1 MESVGTRYTINSVPD
16 EPDIIPSDLE
26 DQVVSYVKY
35 YGPSLSKALDAV
47 YEAVLDLPEIK
58 KGDIFSSEITIG
70 PYDYAFAWN
79 RSPRVEQIRRVVK
92 TIDQAIQPTGVRYTI
107 TTKSWKEIRQP
118 ATSAEKH
125 KAKQVAAKHQFKKDY
140 QEFVGQPR

>member
-35 YGPSLSKALDAV
+35 YGPSLSKAL
-47 YEAVLDLPEIK
+47 EAVLDLPEIK

-92 TIDQAIQPTGVRYTI
+92 TIDQAIQPTGARYTI
-107 TTKSWKEIRQP
+107 TTKSRKEIRQP
-118 ATSAEKH
+118 ATSAEKR

-140 QEFVGQPR
+140 QEFVGQPC